1 MLFSGTRFGP
11 ASGHGGANANPKN
24 LVSRL
29 SLLFPSMDPHG
40 WVSVIPL
47 ERSACLAKGPHLKA
61 TVSLVRASGRFQSW
75 TGLVQRL
82 GVFDTGFVQIA
93 VGPLGN
99 ASEAEGRLSVSTAR
113 SHQASSPLD
122 GIRWCP
128 CVDPYG

>member
-1 MLFSGTRFGP
+1 MLFLGTRFGP

-29 SLLFPSMDPHG
+29 SLLFSSMDPHG

-93 VGPLGN
+93 VGPLDN
-99 ASEAEGRLSVSTAR
+99 ASDAEGQPFVSKAR
-113 SHQASSPLD
+113 SHQAS
-122 GIRWCP
+122 
-128 CVDPYG
+128 

>member
-82 GVFDTGFVQIA
+82 GAFGTGLVWSEM
-93 VGPLGN
+93 GPLGN
-99 ASEAEGRLSVSTAR
+99 ASDAEGQALVWKPR
-113 SHQASSPLD
+113 SQQAS
-122 GIRWCP
+122 
-128 CVDPYG
+128 